1 MYSIQDY
8 QHWLSTHR
16 SRLNLISGTI
26 LVSEHEK
33 YSIVENKTLGVE
45 DYGVSIYHS
54 TGNTF

>member
-16 SRLNLISGTI
+16 SQLNLISGTI

-33 YSIVENKTLGVE
+33 YSIVENKTLGIE

-54 TGNTF
+54 RGNTF